1 MFHQSNIGTVSTNC
15 DTTGFSIPQR
25 AEPTLQ
31 DLMRYAGA
39 KSSGMSSANSKR
51 RLYEVLLQNRFVA
64 NINAAVQR
72 YPLNILVSSIDQP
85 TLPSCPSEDLSA
97 ELPSC
102 PSEHLSAE
110 LPSCPSEHL
119 SAELPSCPS
128 EHLSAELTSNKILL
142 MGIIAEVDEDVYSEE
157 EVVNDTWIGQN
168 SESEYDDAIFDRLMK
183 EYDEKE
189 RLYQKYNRYGHSNEN
204 IDTCLGMPVDPNE
217 EMFTENFW

>member
-110 LPSCPSEHL
+110 L
-119 SAELPSCPS
+119 
-128 EHLSAELTSNKILL
+128 TSNKILL

>member
-85 TLPSCPSEDLSA
+85 T
-97 ELPSC
+97 
-102 PSEHLSAE
+102 